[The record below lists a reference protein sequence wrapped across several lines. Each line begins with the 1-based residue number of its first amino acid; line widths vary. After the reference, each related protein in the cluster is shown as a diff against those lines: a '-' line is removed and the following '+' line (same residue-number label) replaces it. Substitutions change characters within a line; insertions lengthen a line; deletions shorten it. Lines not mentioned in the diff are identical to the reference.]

1 VVSSDPEFNYYA
13 FQQEGKLVER
23 SYMDSFTKLFNKDT
37 TRSMNAHKNIN
48 KYIRNLIL
56 DHFGP
61 EALKDKIL
69 PDLEDV
75 INRRLQDWAELP
87 SLEVKKSTAAVSNII
102 QLICCSYFR
111 RSIFN
116 FQSLILSTITYL
128 LVICR

>member
-23 SYMDSFTKLFNKDT
+23 WYMDSFTKLFNKDT

-87 SLEVKKSTAAVSNII
+87 SLEVKKSTAAVSN
-102 QLICCSYFR
+102 LLTP
-111 RSIFN
+111 
-116 FQSLILSTITYL
+116 FQSS
-128 LVICR
+128 LVFGAKHF